1 MFTMVTLGSW
11 QQTKLLQNRRVV
23 CSQGLRASD
32 SFLPAVVHHRLQ
44 DLTTEQIEQCI
55 AWYSPCAVRVHGQV
69 LKNTFCTNFEQK
81 ILWFVSQSQ
90 CFVFLYFLGWQVQS
104 CKYVNVNNCQ
114 LSATSLSSVQ
124 PPTNTLNIKNKQTSN
139 ILLFQFY
146 YLLLD
151 KVGDFVRSW
160 SGLRAAWR
168 RISWRLWIILWHHFF
183 ITIAFLGHEAL
194 KTRPKPP
201 YRQQGLVGGIVGPEY
216 SLVGTFSL
224 RGYGAQLAS

>member
-1 MFTMVTLGSW
+1 MVKGSKTLFAAIFN
-11 QQTKLLQNRRVV
+11 KKFLL
-23 CSQGLRASD
+23 
-32 SFLPAVVHHRLQ
+32 
-44 DLTTEQIEQCI
+44 
-55 AWYSPCAVRVHGQV
+55 
-69 LKNTFCTNFEQK
+69 
-81 ILWFVSQSQ
+81 FVSQCQ
-90 CFVFLYFLGWQVQS
+90 CFVFVYFLGWQVQS

-146 YLLLD
+146 CLLLD

-194 KTRPKPP
+194 KKQPKAALQAA
-201 YRQQGLVGGIVGPEY
+201 RSGGRDRGARIQSGGY
-216 SLVGTFSL
+216 LL
-224 RGYGAQLAS
+224 RCSQLFTSRLRRSARISYKIFESSFNRTAWESAHSSSHFFVTNGGSQLTLRT